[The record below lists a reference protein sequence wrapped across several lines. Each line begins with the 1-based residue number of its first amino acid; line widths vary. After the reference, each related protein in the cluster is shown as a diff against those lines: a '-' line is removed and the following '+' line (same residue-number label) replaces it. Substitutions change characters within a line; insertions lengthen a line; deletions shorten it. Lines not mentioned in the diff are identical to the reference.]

1 MSFALVKAHLNLFA
15 VMQNLE
21 DLVKYDPE
29 ISSLAR
35 NWNLSMAFVVRRGPR
50 SFVDFRKGGC
60 TVGSRKP
67 GRSSVKLYFT
77 SPEHLNDMFDG
88 TGKPIPLKGFTK
100 LGFLTKDFTMLTG
113 KLEYY
118 LKPTDELLKDRAYLE
133 LNTRFTLNT
142 AAFAARE
149 IALLDPV
156 GKLNASHIRD
166 GTVLMKILPEGPAVH
181 MIFADGDI
189 KVKKGDTTSPTA
201 CMFMKDLQ
209 VANDFLNGRI
219 DAFTAIAGGDVLIRG
234 QTPMLDALSLILDRI
249 PLYLS

>member
-21 DLVKYDPE
+21 DLVTCDPE
-29 ISSLAR
+29 MSSLSR
-35 NWNLSMAFVVRRGPR
+35 NWNLSMQFVVRGGPR
-50 SFVDFRKGGC
+50 SFVDFRNGTC
-60 TVGSRKP
+60 TVGRRKP
-67 GRSSVKLYFT
+67 RKSSVKLFFT
-77 SPEHLNDMFDG
+77 SPEHLNSMFDG
-88 TGKPIPLKGFTK
+88 TGKPIPLKGFTR
-100 LGFLTKDFTMLTG
+100 LGFLTGGFTRLTG

-149 IALLDPV
+149 IALFDPV
-156 GKLNASHIRD
+156 GKLNAPHIRN
-166 GTVLMKILPEGPAVH
+166 GAVLMSILPDGPSVH
-181 MIFADGDI
+181 MVFADGEI
-189 KVKKGDTTSPTA
+189 TVKKGDVENPMA
-201 CMFMKDLQ
+201 CMFMKDLH

-219 DAFTAIAGGDVLIRG
+219 DAFTSIAGGDVLIKG
-234 QTPMLDALSLILDRI
+234 QTPMLDALNLILDRI